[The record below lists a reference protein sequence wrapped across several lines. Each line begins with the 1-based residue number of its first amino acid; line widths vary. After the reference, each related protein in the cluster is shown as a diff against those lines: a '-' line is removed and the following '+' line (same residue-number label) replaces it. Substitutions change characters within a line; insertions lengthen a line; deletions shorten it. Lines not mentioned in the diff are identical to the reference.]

1 MSDLEANSEIPEQ
14 FGRRP
19 LRARS
24 GGNKMIDRRSLLLEE
39 ISQTG
44 SVSVSV
50 VASKFQVSD
59 VTIRGDLNELARA
72 GAIVRTRGGAVSRTM
87 FHIAATVTE
96 RSIQHTEQKSAIAEE
111 AVRSIRDGETVL
123 LDAGTTTLQIA
134 RRIPDHLRLT
144 LLTTSLDIAG
154 ELSGRPNIELYLLGG
169 QVNRHERSVFGAVT
183 EAQLANILA
192 HRAFIGANVIDQH
205 FDVVDI
211 SMGMARLKRALMAR
225 SRHNT
230 LVADSSKWGMDAS
243 SKAASLT
250 DFDSVVSDTN
260 LDVRWRQYMD
270 DNRISYTLV
279 EPEVAIKD

>member
-1 MSDLEANSEIPEQ
+1 MSDLEALGVSEQ
-14 FGRRP
+14 FGRWP
-19 LRARS
+19 LTGRTG
-24 GGNKMIDRRSLLLEE
+24 GGNMIDRRSLLLEE
-39 ISQTG
+39 ISRTG
-44 SVSVSV
+44 SVNVSV
-50 VASKFQVSD
+50 VASKFEVSN

-87 FHIAATVTE
+87 FHLAATVTE

-111 AVRSIRDGETVL
+111 AVRSIMDGETVL

-134 RRIPDHLRLT
+134 RRIPAHLRLT
-144 LLTTSLDIAG
+144 LLTTSLDIAS
-154 ELSGRPNIELYLLGG
+154 ELSGRANIELYMLGG
-169 QVNRHERSVFGAVT
+169 QVNRQERSVYGAVT
-183 EAQLANILA
+183 EAQLADVMA
-192 HRAFIGANVIDQH
+192 HRAFIGANTIDHH

-225 SRHNT
+225 SRHNI

-250 DFDSVVSDTN
+250 DFDSVVSDIN

-279 EPEVAIKD
+279 EPDVAMKD